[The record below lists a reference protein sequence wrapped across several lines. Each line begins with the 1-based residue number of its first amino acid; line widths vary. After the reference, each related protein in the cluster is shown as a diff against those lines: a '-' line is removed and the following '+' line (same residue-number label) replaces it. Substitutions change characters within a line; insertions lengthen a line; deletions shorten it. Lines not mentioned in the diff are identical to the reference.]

1 MTTLPLNSQQLACIL
16 DEARVINTKRHH
28 INVLVHSIEH
38 PDFGVASVIENTVGG
53 GVLIYRKQ
61 SRSKMGYLLFCMST

>member
-16 DEARVINTKRHH
+16 DEARVINTKRYH
-28 INVLVHSIEH
+28 INVLVHLIEH
-38 PDFGVASVIENTVGG
+38 PDFGIASIIENAIGSG

-61 SRSKMGYLLFCMST
+61 SRSKMG

>member
-16 DEARVINTKRHH
+16 DEARVINTKRYH

-38 PDFGVASVIENTVGG
+38 PDFGIASIIENAIGG

-61 SRSKMGYLLFCMST
+61 SRSKMS

>member
-1 MTTLPLNSQQLACIL
+1 MKTLTLNYQQLACIL
-16 DEARVINTKRHH
+16 DEARVINTKKNNL
-28 INVLVHSIEH
+28 NVLVHSIEH

-61 SRSKMGYLLFCMST
+61 SRSKMG